1 MLHFKI
7 FFYGT
12 LLQNI
17 KLQDNLFSFLDKPS
31 ESNFPPFRGRIA
43 SCSEDSPRGKSGIK
57 EEIKVRLL
65 PLYKICHIFFIF
77 ILLFS
82 FLLEIHL
89 LHHLFRTLRLFSHH
103 FSFLFFSFLLSL
115 LLSSILIISLFLSTQ
130 FFPQLYSITNLMLS
144 ASSNWGFRPAI
155 TKCVNDSMGENRKEL
170 DV

>member
-17 KLQDNLFSFLDKPS
+17 KFQDNLFSFLDKPS
-31 ESNFPPFRGRIA
+31 ESNFPPFRGCVA

-103 FSFLFFSFLLSL
+103 FSFLFFSFIITSL
-115 LLSSILIISLFLSTQ
+115 FYSDNFPFSLNSIFSSIIQHYEFDAICQ
-130 FFPQLYSITNLMLS
+130 FKLGI
-144 ASSNWGFRPAI
+144 
-155 TKCVNDSMGENRKEL
+155 
-170 DV
+170 